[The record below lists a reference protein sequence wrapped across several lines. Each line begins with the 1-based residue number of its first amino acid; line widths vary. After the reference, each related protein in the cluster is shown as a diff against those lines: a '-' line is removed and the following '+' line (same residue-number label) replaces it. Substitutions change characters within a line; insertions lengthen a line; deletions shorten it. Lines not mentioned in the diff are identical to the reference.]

1 MTARI
6 VNDELESI
14 ARMLCE
20 RYPDRHDD
28 EITALVYGVCER
40 LAAKATVTDHLIP
53 LTLNQCLRVLRKH
66 GAPVHPVDEGLTAI
80 GPNPVLQKAF
90 WSVSH

>member
-6 VNDELESI
+6 VTDELESI

-28 EITALVYGVCER
+28 EIAALVRRVYER
-40 LAAKATVTDHLIP
+40 LAARAKVADHLIP
-53 LTLNQCLRVLRKH
+53 LTLNHCLRVLEKH
-66 GAPVHPVDEGLTAI
+66 RSSVRPVDEGLKAI
-80 GPNPVLQKAF
+80 DSMTVA
-90 WSVSH
+90 S